1 MAVATAYVSDITP
14 AHERAKGLVSLEL
27 SLVLGL

>member
-14 AHERAKGLVSLEL
+14 AHEKGLVSLEL